1 MLPTFDKGTLNRILG
16 AVVVLTAYVGVLL
29 AAYFSLPPAEVTFG
43 DLLPTA
49 LLVLLAIGILLG
61 GYVRGLRSIT
71 RARYPLLRSFSM
83 LTVVLGAFIVVFSYV
98 YLSMATRNPES
109 LPGLQTHL
117 DGLYF
122 TVTML
127 STVGFGDISPTSQPA
142 RAVATAQMMFNL
154 VFLGFLLR
162 TGVSVGRME
171 RQRRTQDAPGT
182 SPGV

>member
-1 MLPTFDKGTLNRILG
+1 MLG
-16 AVVVLTAYVGVLL
+16 AVVVLSTYTGVLL
-29 AAYFSLPPAEVTFG
+29 GAYFSLPPAVVTVG
-43 DLLPTA
+43 DVLPAA
-49 LLVLLAIGILLG
+49 LLVLLAIGIVLG
-61 GYVRGLRSIT
+61 GYVWGLRSIT

-98 YLSMATRNPES
+98 YLGMATRNPES
-109 LPGLQTHL
+109 LPGLRTHL

-162 TGVSVGRME
+162 TGVSVARME
-171 RQRRTQDAPGT
+171 RQRRTEEEPVT
-182 SPGV
+182 